1 MLVIVTLNTSIDRAL
16 EVPHF
21 AVGETLQAKVVSRAL
36 SGKGVNVNRCLSDLG
51 FPSTATGFIGRWEE
65 GLYRAGLA
73 GTAVTLDFI
82 TVEGPTRTN
91 TTILDPLAKTDG
103 LRTTH
108 LREEGFQVT
117 TDEKLRLSQKL
128 IQLAELHGDF
138 LFAGSLPPGLTP
150 REFSALL
157 LSLKELGPRVM
168 VDTSGEALREAAAA
182 RPFLIKPNEQEL
194 ADLTAGPVHSTE
206 ELLAAATSLLD
217 RIQYVL
223 VTRGAGGAVLVS
235 REGIYSGIAA
245 LEPARVRSTVG
256 CGDALLAGF
265 LSGFLAGTD
274 LAEALR
280 RGVAAGAGKA
290 TASDVGCVP
299 LRVYEELLDLVHI
312 DRLD

>member
-21 AVGETLQAKVVSRAL
+21 AVGETLPAKVLSRAL

-65 GLYRAGLA
+65 GLYRAGLT

-82 TVEGPTRTN
+82 TVEGATRTN
-91 TTILDPLAKTDG
+91 TTILDPLAKTE
-103 LRTTH
+103 TH

-117 TDEKLRLSQKL
+117 TDEKLRLSAKL
-128 IQLAELHGDF
+128 IQLTEVHGDF

-168 VDTSGEALREAAAA
+168 VDTSGEALREAVAA
-182 RPFLIKPNEQEL
+182 RPFLIKPNEAEL
-194 ADLTAGPVHSTE
+194 ADLTGTPVRSTE
-206 ELLAAATSLLD
+206 ELLARSTGLLD

-235 REGIYSGIAA
+235 REGIYSGLAA
-245 LEPARVRSTVG
+245 LEPTRVRSTVG

-265 LSGFLAGTD
+265 LSGFLTGTD
-274 LAEALR
+274 LSEALR
-280 RGVAAGAGKA
+280 RGVAAGAAKA
-290 TASDVGCVP
+290 TVSEVGSVP
-299 LRVYEELLDLVHI
+299 LRTYEELLDLVHI

>member
-16 EVPHF
+16 EVPDF

-73 GTAVTLDFI
+73 ETAVTLDFI

-91 TTILDPLAKTDG
+91 TTILDPLAKSV
-103 LRTTH
+103 TH

-117 TDEKLRLSQKL
+117 TEEKLRLSQKL
-128 IQLAELHGDF
+128 IQLAEAYGDF
-138 LFAGSLPPGLTP
+138 LFSGSLPPGLSP
-150 REFSALL
+150 REFGSLL

-168 VDTSGEALREAAAA
+168 VDSSGEALREAAAA
-182 RPFLIKPNEQEL
+182 RPFLIKPNEEEL
-194 ADLTAGPVHSTE
+194 ADLAGKPVRSTE
-206 ELLAAATSLLD
+206 ELLTAATGLLD

-223 VTRGAGGAVLVS
+223 VTRGSGGAVLVS
-235 REGIYSGIAA
+235 REGIYSGLAA
-245 LEPARVRSTVG
+245 LEPERVRSTVG

-265 LSGFLAGTD
+265 LSGFLTGRD
-274 LAEALR
+274 LSEALR
-280 RGVAAGAGKA
+280 RGVAAGAAKA
-290 TASDVGCVP
+290 TAPDVGCVP
-299 LRVYEELLDLVHI
+299 LRTYEELLDLVHI